1 MVMGSLVLE
10 GGAEFGGRMSEPDL
24 RALELAGG
32 LDSPVRIIPAAA
44 APDKNQVRAG
54 NNGLR
59 WFKRLGARD
68 VEVVY
73 VIDRSSAAEAR
84 LTDSLR
90 KARLVYLLGGFP
102 RHLAETLHESRAWES
117 VLKAW
122 QDGAVIAGSS
132 AGAMVLCGYYY
143 DPYQRTLL
151 RGLNLLPDTCVI
163 PHQDTSGRHWAGL
176 VGEMLPNVTLIGI
189 DEATGIVRAGGS
201 PADEWSVHGAG
212 QVVLRLPEAGER
224 QKRAF
229 THGQVFSLP
238 GVSKTGGLRNP

>member
-32 LDSPVRIIPAAA
+32 LDCPVRIIPAAA

-59 WFKRLGARD
+59 WFKSLGARD

-73 VIDRSSAAEAR
+73 VIDRPSAAEAR
-84 LTDSLR
+84 LAESLR

-102 RHLAETLHESRAWES
+102 RHLAETLHKSRAWEA

-143 DPYQRTLL
+143 DPFQKKLL
-151 RGLNLLPDTCVI
+151 RGLDLLPDTFVI
-163 PHQDTSGRHWAGL
+163 PHHNTSGRGWADL
-176 VGEMLPNVTLIGI
+176 VGEMLPNVVLIGI
-189 DEATGIVRAGGS
+189 DEATGIVRGGDS
-201 PADEWSVHGAG
+201 PVNEWSVHGAG
-212 QVVLRLPEAGER
+212 QVVLHLPDAGGRL
-224 QKRAF
+224 KRAF
-229 THGQVFSLP
+229 THGQVFTLP
-238 GVSKTGGLRNP
+238 